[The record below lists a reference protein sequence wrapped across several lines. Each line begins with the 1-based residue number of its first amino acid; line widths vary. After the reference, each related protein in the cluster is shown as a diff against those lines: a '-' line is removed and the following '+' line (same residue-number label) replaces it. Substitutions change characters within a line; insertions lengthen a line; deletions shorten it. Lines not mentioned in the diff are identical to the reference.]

1 MLLRNV
7 IGAVPLVFAA
17 AIGLAQPTLQ
27 PFPLGVPPGTS
38 SDRSI
43 RGARLRVWPPI
54 WHADTVKSLR
64 CSGMGARVATDT
76 TQAPVH
82 MNRQAIWTGRSSTC
96 DRSSSSVA
104 R

>member
-1 MLLRNV
+1 MRRLPDPASGFDGKLGFQAKGASEFVRRRGFGNTVRTDREIGLMLLRNV

-43 RGARLRVWPPI
+43 RGARL
-54 WHADTVKSLR
+54 
-64 CSGMGARVATDT
+64 
-76 TQAPVH
+76 
-82 MNRQAIWTGRSSTC
+82 
-96 DRSSSSVA
+96 
-104 R
+104 